1 MFCKIVSKILRARC
15 PVNLE
20 LSLFHTAAYPKET
33 HVAAFGAVW
42 FDGTIDNAAGGVIV
56 SFDLGGRLWMA
67 QFAERLPK
75 GQYGPCIDEQGA
87 EFGL

>member
-1 MFCKIVSKILRARC
+1 MHVNGSAFPVVSGAVMFCKIVSKILRARC

-20 LSLFHTAAYPKET
+20 LSLFDTAAYPKET

-56 SFDLGGRLWMA
+56 SFDLGGWLWMA
-67 QFAERLPK
+67 QFAERLSE
-75 GQYGPCIDEQGA
+75 G
-87 EFGL
+87 